1 MSKLKTL
8 NDLMVEHLRDLYNAE
23 TQIMDALPKMAEK
36 ATAPQLRKAFET
48 HLEESKV
55 HRARLEDIF
64 QQLGEKPEGH
74 TCKAMEGIIKEG
86 DEFMK
91 ERAEPEVMDAGLI
104 AAAQRVEHYEM
115 AGYGCVRTW
124 AKQLGMNDVA
134 KVLQTTLDEEGA
146 TDEKLI
152 KLAEGSLNER
162 AIS

>member
-1 MSKLKTL
+1 MANLQTL
-8 NDLMVEHLRDLYNAE
+8 NELLVEHLRDLYSAE
-23 TQIMDALPKMAEK
+23 TQIVDALPKMAQK
-36 ATAPQLRKAFET
+36 ATSPQLRTAFET

-146 TDEKLI
+146 TDEKLT

>member
-55 HRARLEDIF
+55 HRARLEDVF
-64 QQLGEKPEGH
+64 KQLGENPEGH

-104 AAAQRVEHYEM
+104 AAGQRVEHYEM

-146 TDEKLI
+146 TDEKLT

>member
-55 HRARLEDIF
+55 HRARLEDVF
-64 QQLGEKPEGH
+64 KQLGENPEGH

-146 TDEKLI
+146 TDEKLT

>member
-146 TDEKLI
+146 TDEKLT